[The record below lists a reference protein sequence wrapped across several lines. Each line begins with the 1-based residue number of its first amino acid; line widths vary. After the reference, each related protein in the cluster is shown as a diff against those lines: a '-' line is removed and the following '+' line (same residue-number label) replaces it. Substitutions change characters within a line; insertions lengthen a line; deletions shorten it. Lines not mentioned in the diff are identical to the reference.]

1 MSVPLAPL
9 PSFSSHA
16 RAVVR
21 ALREA
26 LSEVLGALRADPGDH
41 QDVSRKLGLA
51 KNLAWKVTKIIQ
63 EDDPAQAL
71 EQMPG
76 GPGLRILL
84 ERIERSGVDPAMV
97 EAART
102 AFTEYERLIELH
114 SGDRATLEMMTGELS
129 SSGNQQRD
137 EQHRKLLF
145 QGASYVWGVQAKVNL
160 KLGIVGPGA
169 EHGTLDF
176 ASVNGIFD
184 FRRIRQDAS
193 WVMASRRS
201 TNDDGTA
208 MATSAS
214 ESIDPRSNGPDQAAL
229 MLDYCSTPAPSMR
242 RYVEGGSTHFEL
254 VEGPIGNT
262 GLVTCVIGA
271 IQRKIPYFRSK
282 TNEFGEHT
290 AISDLP
296 SELLLMDVYFHKKF
310 EFARNPER
318 CLYSEM
324 GAQVPYPGRGRN
336 RHRLPLHEQLLDLG
350 TDPLPVVTP
359 EVPRY
364 NQMVRGVFERLGW
377 NPAEFFGVRMK
388 IAYPACPTA
397 VVLRYRL
404 PEA

>member
-1 MSVPLAPL
+1 MAAPLAPL

-21 ALREA
+21 GLREA

-41 QDVSRKLGLA
+41 QDVARKLGLA

-84 ERIERSGVDPAMV
+84 ERIDHSGVERSMIDAVHHAV
-97 EAART
+97 A
-102 AFTEYERLIELH
+102 EYERLIELH
-114 SGDRATLEMMTGELS
+114 SGDRATLEMMTSELS
-129 SSGNQQRD
+129 PSGSSQRD
-137 EQHRKLLF
+137 EHHRKLLF
-145 QGASYVWGVQAKVNL
+145 QGASYVWGVQARVNL

-169 EHGTLDF
+169 EPGTLDF
-176 ASVNGIFD
+176 ASVNGVFD
-184 FRRIRQDAS
+184 FRRIRQDAG

-201 TNDDGTA
+201 TNDDGTP

-214 ESIDPRSNGPDQAAL
+214 EPIDPRSGGEQVAL
-229 MLDYCSTPAPSMR
+229 MLDYCSNPPPPMR
-242 RYVEGGSTHFEL
+242 RYIEGGSTHFEL
-254 VEGPIGNT
+254 VEGPVGNT
-262 GLVTCVIGA
+262 GALTCVIGA
-271 IQRKIPYFRSK
+271 IQRRIPYFRSA

-290 AISDLP
+290 AICDLP
-296 SELLLMDVYFHKKF
+296 AELLLMDVYFHQRF
-310 EFARNPER
+310 EFARHPER

-324 GAQVPYPGRGRN
+324 GAYIPYPGRGRH
-336 RHRLPLHEQLLDLG
+336 RHKLPLHEPLLELG
-350 TDPLPVVTP
+350 NDPLPVVTP

-364 NQMVRGVFERLGW
+364 NQMVRTVFERLGW
-377 NPAEFFGVRMK
+377 NPSEFFGVRMK

-397 VVLRYRL
+397 VVLRYKL
-404 PEA
+404 PEG